1 MNQTTDAPVRQERPT
16 EGFVGFSSL
25 VGFMCGAVI
34 GPTVALGASSNREVG
49 GGVFFTSVL
58 VGGILGATLMGMLG
72 LLAAVSR
79 SDPRLHRSPVVGL
92 VMGIAPFIGIP
103 AIVIGFALLPSFVFA
118 GVIGGEPTL
127 FVFTLGV
134 PISLVVTGCGLML
147 ISRRAMRYAKTFW
160 IAASPGKVVDKVVL
174 WGSGARRTKLTLH
187 ETTVIFTRRYR
198 PVAWG
203 ILLGGL
209 WLFLWVAWVVLGV
222 VMFPASNFNSG
233 VLFLV
238 LGALFLFVRTT
249 ETLTVAATALG
260 EGSQV
265 TISGQAVPGLI
276 RQLERLMATSTKGPT
291 PKLPASPET
300 APAASTNAYAS

>member
-1 MNQTTDAPVRQERPT
+1 M
-16 EGFVGFSSL
+16 
-25 VGFMCGAVI
+25 
-34 GPTVALGASSNREVG
+34 
-49 GGVFFTSVL
+49 
-58 VGGILGATLMGMLG
+58 
-72 LLAAVSR
+72 
-79 SDPRLHRSPVVGL
+79 
-92 VMGIAPFIGIP
+92 
-103 AIVIGFALLPSFVFA
+103 
-118 GVIGGEPTL
+118 IGGEPTL

-134 PISLVVTGCGLML
+134 PISLGVTGCGLML
-147 ISRRAMRYAKTFW
+147 ISRWAMWFAKTFW
-160 IAASPGKVVDKVVL
+160 IAAPPEKVVDKVVL

-222 VMFPASNFNSG
+222 AMFPASNFNSG
-233 VLFLV
+233 ALFLM
-238 LGALFLFVRTT
+238 LGALFVFVRTT
-249 ETLTVAATALG
+249 ETLTVTATAIEG
-260 EGSQV
+260 GSQV

-300 APAASTNAYAS
+300 APAGLPMPMAPASPLRSRHAHAV